1 MSHEFVFREKFDRS
15 TDGRMNVTSV
25 NGKIAD
31 RRKGIRSI
39 TNEVLHGKI
48 VMIMK
53 IGKTK
58 KEKSKKINFSI
69 IERFFF
75 SVSLRGK
82 SRFRD

>member
-1 MSHEFVFREKFDRS
+1 MSHESVFREKFDRS

-31 RRKGIRSI
+31 SRKGIRSI

-58 KEKSKKINFSI
+58 KEKSKKIIFLSSN
-69 IERFFF
+69 
-75 SVSLRGK
+75 VSSLV
-82 SRFRD
+82 FL

>member
-1 MSHEFVFREKFDRS
+1 MSHKFVFREKFDRS

-31 RRKGIRSI
+31 SRKGIRSI

-53 IGKTK
+53 IVKTK
-58 KEKSKKINFSI
+58 KEKSKKEKSKKI
-69 IERFFF
+69 IFL
-75 SVSLRGK
+75 SSDVSSLV
-82 SRFRD
+82 FL